1 MKGLGRA
8 AFVSIMLLIAG
19 VLNIIY
25 GIAAVGNAH
34 FFNGTQY
41 VFSSLHTW
49 GWITIVVGVIQLAAG
64 VSLMSGGGFGRIIG
78 IIAATLGALESL
90 LSVGGVHPW
99 WSLAIFALCLWILHG
114 LIIFGEPAADSDYA
128 PSAASPM
135 DAPRYQGGPPSR
147 PTPTVRN

>member
-8 AFVSIMLLIAG
+8 AFVSVLLLITG

-49 GWITIVVGVIQLAAG
+49 GWITIIVGIIQLAAG
-64 VSLMSGGGFGRIIG
+64 ASLMSGGGFGRVIG
-78 IIAATLGALESL
+78 IIAASIGALESL
-90 LSVGGVHPW
+90 LSIGGTHPW
-99 WSLAIFALCLWILHG
+99 WSLAIFAMCVWILHG
-114 LIIFGEPAADSDYA
+114 LIVFGEPSSTADYPPTAVSPNDVPRFEDDPTSRAA
-128 PSAASPM
+128 M
-135 DAPRYQGGPPSR
+135 RR
-147 PTPTVRN
+147 